1 MNDEEL
7 IMMEEEES
15 LKNKFLTFFLDKES
29 YGLEIKYVIE
39 IIGIQDITKLPDMPD
54 FIKGIINLRG
64 ETIPVMDMRL
74 KFKMNQIDYGHRTCI
89 IVVHIGEV
97 KFGFIVDT
105 VSEVI
110 DIQDENIDPPITN
123 KFSGRNKYI
132 LGIGKHNKKV
142 HILLDV
148 NKILNEEEINE
159 IQNID

>member
-1 MNDEEL
+1 MNDEEQIL
-7 IMMEEEES
+7 IEEEES

-39 IIGIQDITKLPDMPD
+39 IIGIQDITKLPDMPV

-74 KFKMNQIDYGHRTCI
+74 KFKMNQIEYGPRTCI
-89 IVVHIGEV
+89 IVVHIGDV

-110 DIQDENIDPPITN
+110 DIQDENIDPPISS
-123 KFSGRNKYI
+123 KFTGRNKYI
-132 LGIGKHNKKV
+132 LGIGKSNKKV

-159 IQNID
+159 IHNID